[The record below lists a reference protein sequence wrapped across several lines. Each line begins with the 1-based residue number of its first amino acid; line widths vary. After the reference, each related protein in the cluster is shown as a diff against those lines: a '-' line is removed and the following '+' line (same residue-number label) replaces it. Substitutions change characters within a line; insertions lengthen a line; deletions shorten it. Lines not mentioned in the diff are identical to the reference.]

1 MVLTQKFNA
10 TLNYLRSAI
19 GRGRAPADIATPRE
33 RPSEPS
39 SLIRRVVVGGV
50 LGLVGVVAAYVV
62 IGELSGTVNN
72 SDLTSP
78 APKGGS
84 AFVAT
89 MAGTIEREL
98 NNGWCPSGSILSPGH
113 IRYDVCGFQEGEQLV
128 MIRMTMQ
135 AANHLTR
142 EGSASSAD
150 PDMTAALNAMNRG
163 NKWSPIFANST
174 VDQYR
179 KAVTYLNSYNHRL
192 SQGGAVAA
200 EPRIDTLSGVIVDL
214 SSLIGDESTQL
225 RKAAA
230 DDALFSIHARTALFH
245 GFGVLAASCLDLR
258 AIEQD
263 FATVI
268 KLQSAAD
275 IFHQAVVSTCATIGI
290 DPLLVVNGSDF
301 GLMPS
306 HLRLLAGYTS
316 SALND
321 LAYVQNSIAA
331 GAAPHAPSTR

>member
-1 MVLTQKFNA
+1 MALTQKLGA
-10 TLNYLRSAI
+10 TVNSLKGAFGRS
-19 GRGRAPADIATPRE
+19 RAADVDAPSD
-33 RPSEPS
+33 RPPQSFR
-39 SLIRRVVVGGV
+39 LAKRLVIGGV
-50 LGLVGVVAAYVV
+50 LGLVVLVAAYVA
-62 IGELSGTVNN
+62 IGELSGRVNN
-72 SDLTSP
+72 ADLTTTT
-78 APKGGS
+78 PKGGN
-84 AFVAT
+84 ALVAT
-89 MAGTIEREL
+89 MASMVEREL

-163 NKWSPIFANST
+163 NKWSPIYANST

-179 KAVTYLNSYNHRL
+179 RAVSFLNSYNQRL
-192 SQGGAVAA
+192 SQGGAQAV

-225 RKAAA
+225 RKAATV
-230 DDALFSIHARTALFH
+230 DAVFGTRARTDLFY
-245 GFGVLAASCLDLR
+245 GFGVLAAACLDLK

-263 FATVI
+263 FAPVI
-268 KLQSAAD
+268 KLQSATD
-275 IFHQAVVSTCATIGI
+275 IFHQAVASTCATIGT
-290 DPLLVVNGSDF
+290 DPLLVANGGDF

-306 HLRLLAGYTS
+306 HLRLLAGYMS

-331 GAAPHAPSTR
+331 GATPHASSAR